1 MKHASIPL
9 FIPHLA
15 CKNDCI
21 FCNQKRIAG
30 TVVPPSDPYGFF
42 TSALKNIHKDFTKT
56 DLAFFGGSFT
66 GLEEKDMIFYLDA
79 AARVKKENPSVTG
92 IRLSTR
98 PDYISE
104 KILNTLAMYGV
115 STIEL
120 GAQSMND
127 DVLKRSNRNHSSAD
141 TEKAALMIKNHGF
154 ELVLQFMPGLPGDTD
169 ETILIT
175 AEKIARLKPD
185 AVRIYPC
192 VVIKDTA
199 LEDEYFAG
207 NFTPLSTK
215 HAVELCANMVLLFE
229 RHNINIIRIGLH
241 SSDLMKNQSVVAGPF
256 HPAFGELVFQ
266 RIFYLNALKLI
277 SLDPP
282 KENTVLY
289 VAPGNTSKMTGR
301 KKENLILLQKTF
313 RVSFS
318 VNSVTI
324 VSFISVLC
332 YRIIDLPHRYKVIS
346 IFLNYLFLWIFKK
359 IFNYTSR
366 YACYSM
372 VGGNIMCYNASR
384 CYMAHCSDS
393 FTWQNDTTG
402 RDCRSFTYFYIMICA
417 WVFLYT

>member
-301 KKENLILLQKTF
+301 KKENLILLQKSF

-318 VNSVTI
+318 VKECPS
-324 VSFISVLC
+324 L
-332 YRIIDLPHRYKVIS
+332 
-346 IFLNYLFLWIFKK
+346 KK
-359 IFNYTSR
+359 YDIKR
-366 YACYSM
+366 
-372 VGGNIMCYNASR
+372 GPR
-384 CYMAHCSDS
+384 
-393 FTWQNDTTG
+393 
-402 RDCRSFTYFYIMICA
+402 
-417 WVFLYT
+417 